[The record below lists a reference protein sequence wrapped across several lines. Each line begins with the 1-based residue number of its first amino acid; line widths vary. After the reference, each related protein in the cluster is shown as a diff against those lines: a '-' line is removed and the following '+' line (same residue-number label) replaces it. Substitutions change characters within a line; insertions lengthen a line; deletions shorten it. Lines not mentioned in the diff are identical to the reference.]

1 MSLQTTTIQLTG
13 VTSNTT
19 MLTMGENTRVEDLT
33 IKLLSSDH
41 YSLTAVSFPG
51 NTSVTSKIRTC
62 VITADNSTANSTG
75 SSDVTAVEASGSGS
89 LGPASFSF
97 NSLKGS
103 TLNVYS
109 NGAGN
114 KRGLKCSGANVVT
127 TRDLNVYVQ
136 APINSSSTGSYIGLE
151 TTNSNGSIQ
160 CRSTTIG
167 SPVTSGSFTSSD
179 IKQTAGTIELGPG
192 TDLVNKTAGGLGF
205 VTYVYPTTLFYGV
218 YGNLKSGPS
227 TGYLWPGTMAA
238 QSGVYPDSLTAYYRS
253 QQKSIMIGMF
263 ATLRTAPGTGNSV
276 TVAIYVND
284 IATAYTLTFGPT
296 DTSLTYYA
304 TSINLSQYDRIS
316 VYVSYTGA
324 NANTAHDLVLQIDM
338 F

>member
-1 MSLQTTTIQLTG
+1 
-13 VTSNTT
+13 
-19 MLTMGENTRVEDLT
+19 
-33 IKLLSSDH
+33 
-41 YSLTAVSFPG
+41 
-51 NTSVTSKIRTC
+51 
-62 VITADNSTANSTG
+62 
-75 SSDVTAVEASGSGS
+75 
-89 LGPASFSF
+89 
-97 NSLKGS
+97 
-103 TLNVYS
+103 
-109 NGAGN
+109 
-114 KRGLKCSGANVVT
+114 
-127 TRDLNVYVQ
+127 
-136 APINSSSTGSYIGLE
+136 
-151 TTNSNGSIQ
+151 
-160 CRSTTIG
+160 
-167 SPVTSGSFTSSD
+167 
-179 IKQTAGTIELGPG
+179 
-192 TDLVNKTAGGLGF
+192 
-205 VTYVYPTTLFYGV
+205 
-218 YGNLKSGPS
+218 
-227 TGYLWPGTMAA
+227 MAA